1 MPDDRAQELEAHL
14 TRLLQLIDSKPPAND
29 PESLGQAEVDVSDLA
44 TNAPQGSDMKR
55 LAAELITDLGDWYG
69 GRHAAAASGAIRAT
83 QEKLKERIQ
92 ALYSAALDR
101 R

>member
-1 MPDDRAQELEAHL
+1 
-14 TRLLQLIDSKPPAND
+14 
-29 PESLGQAEVDVSDLA
+29 
-44 TNAPQGSDMKR
+44 MKR